1 MTFNHLLIV
10 NRTSR
15 ALSRSRHRA
24 PSAQT
29 GSHGRGVALT
39 VLQSFI
45 DCQKKYLFHS
55 LSFSLTHQNLGAYTD
70 TYKHNTHTLKH
81 RHTDTQTDEHT
92 HSNTH
97 AHTHTHKASTE
108 TQTHTNT
115 HTNTDTYTFKA
126 CINIHFFLT
135 LLSSIV
141 LNNLSLSLSL
151 SLSVAPLYPSLFFLS
166 LPFFLYT
173 SRSLRGQKRPGMC
186 KKRPILSL

>member
-1 MTFNHLLIV
+1 MRWRWGLRTVIISLALAIGPRAPRRGHTEEALHLPSFSHLLIV
-10 NRTSR
+10 KKNI
-15 ALSRSRHRA
+15 
-24 PSAQT
+24 
-29 GSHGRGVALT
+29 
-39 VLQSFI
+39 SFI
-45 DCQKKYLFHS
+45 LS
-55 LSFSLTHQNLGAYTD
+55 LSLSLTKTLGLIQ
-70 TYKHNTHTLKH
+70 THTNTTH
-81 RHTDTQTDEHT
+81 THWSTDTQTDEHT

-141 LNNLSLSLSL
+141 LNNLSLSLS
-151 SLSVAPLYPSLFFLS
+151 VAPLYPSLFFLS